1 MMRLIKWDELPEK
14 MKNEEVRYYYD
25 ILEKKKVHLF
35 FKRVFD
41 FILALILLIILSPIM
56 LIIATAIKLTDKGPV
71 FYRQVRVTQYGKEFR
86 IFKFRTMVMNAE
98 KIGSQVTVGDDPRI
112 TKIGKKIRKLRLD
125 EIPQLLNVLSGEM
138 SFVGTRPEVVKY
150 VEEYSNEM
158 LATLLLPA
166 GITSEASIKFKDEDK
181 ILDGVDNVD
190 KVYVEEVLPI
200 KMIYNVAYI
209 KEITIWNDF
218 KLMINTALAVIKKD
232 KSEKILSTTDSREVS
247 M

>member
-1 MMRLIKWDELPEK
+1 MMKLVKWDELPEK
-14 MKNEEVRYYYD
+14 MKNEEVRYYYE

-41 FILALILLIILSPIM
+41 FILALILLIVLSPIM
-56 LIIATAIKLTDKGPV
+56 LGIALAIKLTDRGPV
-71 FYRQVRVTQYGKEFR
+71 FYRQVRITQYGKEFR
-86 IFKFRTMVMNAE
+86 IFKFRTMVMNAD

-112 TKIGKKIRKLRLD
+112 TKVGKRIRKLRLD

-138 SFVGTRPEVVKY
+138 SFVGTRPEVGKY

-166 GITSEASIKFKDEDK
+166 GITSEASIEFKDEDK
-181 ILDGVDNVD
+181 ILNGVDNVD

-200 KMIYNVAYI
+200 KMIYNIDYI
-209 KEITIWNDF
+209 KKFNVWNDF
-218 KLMINTALAVIKKD
+218 KLMINTALAVTGREKSKKVYTENNQ
-232 KSEKILSTTDSREVS
+232 KLSG
-247 M
+247 

>member
-1 MMRLIKWDELPEK
+1 MMKLIKWNELPEK
-14 MKNEEVRYYYD
+14 MKNEEVRYYYK
-25 ILEKKKVHLF
+25 ILEKKKFHLF

-41 FILALILLIILSPIM
+41 FILALILLIVLSPIM
-56 LIIATAIKLTDKGPV
+56 LVIALAIKLTDKGPV
-71 FYRQVRVTQYGKEFR
+71 FYRQVRVTQYGKRFR
-86 IFKFRTMVMNAE
+86 IFKFRTMVMNAD

-112 TKIGKKIRKLRLD
+112 TNVGKKIRKLRLD

-150 VEEYSNEM
+150 VEQYSNEM

-166 GITSEASIKFKDEDK
+166 GITSEASIEFKDEDK
-181 ILDGVDNVD
+181 ILDGVDDVD

-200 KMIYNVAYI
+200 KMIYNVVYI
-209 KEITIWNDF
+209 KKITIWNDF
-218 KLMINTALAVIKKD
+218 NLMINTALAVIKKD
-232 KSEKILSTTDSREVS
+232 KSEKTLSTTNNREVS

>member
-1 MMRLIKWDELPEK
+1 MMKLIKWDELPEE
-14 MKNEEVRYYYD
+14 MKNEEVRYYYK

-41 FILALILLIILSPIM
+41 FILALILLIVLSPIM
-56 LIIATAIKLTDKGPV
+56 LVIALAIKLTDRGPV

-86 IFKFRTMVMNAE
+86 IFKFRTMVMNAD

-150 VEEYSNEM
+150 VEQYSNEM
-158 LATLLLPA
+158 LSTLLLPA
-166 GITSEASIKFKDEDK
+166 GITSEASIEFKDEDK
-181 ILDGVDNVD
+181 ILDGVDDVD

-200 KMIYNVAYI
+200 KMIYNIDYI
-209 KEITIWNDF
+209 KKFNLWNDF
-218 KLMINTALAVIKKD
+218 KLMIDTALAVTGREKSKKVYTENNQ
-232 KSEKILSTTDSREVS
+232 SLNR
-247 M
+247 